1 MHYILLLAVL
11 IFSTAFCFGQT
22 EPKPKVNTQKERDQ
36 LLNRL
41 CAEHPEIEEIRKG
54 CDERKEM
61 EDFVKK
67 AHEERDR
74 ALSKP
79 QVIYY
84 APVIQPSAE
93 HIAYVKRTVEYRL
106 KGGGFIPFLS
116 DSPEVTWVSDMIE
129 LCERDLATGQETTVE
144 KWILSKPV
152 DAREVGTVF
161 VNLDWRDQL
170 YYEINLTHYSKKE
183 FPEAAHGNGRGINLW
198 YGDAS
203 KDGANSANGIT
214 VSVDIESECYRY
226 PTSNKIV
233 ITCEKSRPT
242 CPVL

>member
-1 MHYILLLAVL
+1 MNYIFLMAVL
-11 IFSTAFCFGQT
+11 IFSTAFCFGQN
-22 EPKPKVNTQKERDQ
+22 EPKPREYTDK
-36 LLNRL
+36 
-41 CAEHPEIEEIRKG
+41 EIEEL
-54 CDERKEM
+54 
-61 EDFVKK
+61 VKK
-67 AHEERDR
+67 AYEERDR

-116 DSPEVTWVSDMIE
+116 DSPEVTWISDMIE
-129 LCERDLATGQETTVE
+129 LCKRDLSTGRETTIN
-144 KWILSKPV
+144 KWILPKPV

-161 VNLDWRDQL
+161 VNLDWRDRL
-170 YYEINLTHYSKKE
+170 YYQIKLTQYSKKE
-183 FPEAAHGNGRGINLW
+183 FPDAAHGNGSGINLW

-214 VSVDIESECYRY
+214 VGVDIKSESYRY
-226 PTSNKIV
+226 PGSNKIV
-233 ITCEKSRPT
+233 ITCQKSRLS
-242 CPVL
+242 CPAF